1 MNITLN
7 SILKNFQKTVDS
19 LDKYAAQQSTLLAKE
34 DEAIEELQHRAACRL
49 ADITKAETVKQHI
62 TDNEVMDLCK
72 KVVQRAG

>member
-7 SILKNFQKTVDS
+7 SILKNFQKTVDN
-19 LDKYAAQQSTLLAKE
+19 LDKYAVQQSTLLAKE
-34 DEAIEELQHRAACRL
+34 DEAIEELQHRAAWRL
-49 ADITKAETVKQHI
+49 AELYKAGTIKHRF